1 MGLSSDSSSFWVE
14 WARKGQTWKVY
25 GDFLGF
31 SPPKKTF
38 SIIPGLNSEVIAIQ
52 ICGDFKRE
60 IVDVYLDIMG

>member
-1 MGLSSDSSSFWVE
+1 MAIFW
-14 WARKGQTWKVY
+14 G
-25 GDFLGF
+25 
-31 SPPKKTF
+31 SPPPKKTF